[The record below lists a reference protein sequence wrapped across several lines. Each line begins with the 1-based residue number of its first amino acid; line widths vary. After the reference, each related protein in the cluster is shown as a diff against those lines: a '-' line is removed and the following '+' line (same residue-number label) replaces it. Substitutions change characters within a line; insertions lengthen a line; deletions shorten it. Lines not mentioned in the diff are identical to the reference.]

1 MLHFFTLIFLFYF
14 TNIFSSDFYEIAKRL
29 GFPIL
34 LESGK
39 EIFLNKK
46 GPGKKS
52 CKNKAK

>member
-1 MLHFFTLIFLFYF
+1 
-14 TNIFSSDFYEIAKRL
+14 L

-46 GPGKKS
+46 GPGKKIMQ
-52 CKNKAK
+52 KQGQVIIFELGNQ